1 MGGGTGVMIDD
12 DMVRWGTLW
21 RTSSRLQ
28 WAWHWCT
35 QNLLRCWLQHGY
47 NASSQIN
54 DTCPGCCKTLKQ
66 WQISGQPVI
75 RGGGA
80 IHLWHQVTVSS
91 INMASSQSEA
101 RDEAPDQSEGRQVR
115 WQQPRSGDNVK
126 WTRIF
131 PGFSVS
137 ISGVILSS
145 AGALCW
151 SKTEETE
158 EESTD
163 KKWRRIV

>member
-1 MGGGTGVMIDD
+1 MLVGNGVNIYD

-21 RTSSRLQ
+21 RTSRRLPR
-28 WAWHWCT
+28 AWHWCNH
-35 QNLLRCWLQHGY
+35 NLLRCLLQH
-47 NASSQIN
+47 ASSQIN

-75 RGGGA
+75 RRGPSICG
-80 IHLWHQVTVSS
+80 IKSLSS

-101 RDEAPDQSEGRQVR
+101 RDEAPDQWEGRQVR

-137 ISGVILSS
+137 ISGVILS
-145 AGALCW
+145 AGGALCW